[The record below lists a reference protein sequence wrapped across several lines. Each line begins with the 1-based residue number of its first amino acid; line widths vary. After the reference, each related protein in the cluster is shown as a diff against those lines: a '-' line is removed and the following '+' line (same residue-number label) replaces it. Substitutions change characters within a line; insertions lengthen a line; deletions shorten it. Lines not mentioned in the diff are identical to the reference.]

1 MIEPRKDES
10 GWATVF
16 LDGGGETCVLYG
28 LAREATPGS
37 ESGASA
43 RGLPRNLGDPMHSV
57 ETAGARGLPAEQRGL
72 ACGVQREAA
81 AGANDDARHGTG
93 GEG

>member
-1 MIEPRKDES
+1 VIQPRKDKL
-10 GWATVF
+10 GWA
-16 LDGGGETCVLYG
+16 DAVLQAEAAPARRMG

-43 RGLPRNLGDPMHSV
+43 RGLPRNLGDPMHCVNESRRV
-57 ETAGARGLPAEQRGL
+57 RPAGVPNGL
-72 ACGVQREAA
+72 ACGEQRVATV
-81 AGANDDARHGTG
+81 GANNDARHGTG

>member
-1 MIEPRKDES
+1 MGQRRLE
-10 GWATVF
+10 
-16 LDGGGETCVLYG
+16 GGGSTCAPYG
-28 LAREATPGS
+28 LAREASPGS

-57 ETAGARGLPAEQRGL
+57 YESRRVRPAGEPNGLAWGEQR
-72 ACGVQREAA
+72 VAA
-81 AGANDDARHGTG
+81 TGANNDAHHGTD

>member
-1 MIEPRKDES
+1 MGQRR
-10 GWATVF
+10 
-16 LDGGGETCVLYG
+16 LGGVGSTFALYG

-43 RGLPRNLGDPMHSV
+43 RGLPRNLGDPMPSV
-57 ETAGARGLPAEQRGL
+57 GESRRVRPAGESKGLIRSEQR
-72 ACGVQREAA
+72 VAA
-81 AGANDDARHGTG
+81 VGADNDARHGTG